1 MLICSQRG
9 PLIKQ
14 ALHLL
19 VQTVVRVALPV
30 VIREFIRWLAAED
43 EGSARGWT
51 MAGAVIALSIISLV
65 VYHKVFWCEPMAKVA
80 NNNRP
85 FQFWV
90 ALHCRA
96 FCGAFCRWRVQA
108 ALACAANSY
117 VDGFV

>member
-1 MLICSQRG
+1 MNVSGWCEVLIFLAHHLQTLPESSRGTAWGLALVIICSQRG

-65 VYHKVFWCEPMAKVA
+65 VYHKVFWCEPMA
-80 NNNRP
+80 
-85 FQFWV
+85 
-90 ALHCRA
+90 
-96 FCGAFCRWRVQA
+96 
-108 ALACAANSY
+108 
-117 VDGFV
+117 